1 MRLLRRIPLFAYGVL
16 AALLLGWLVF
26 PSLLYRRIDQP
37 LQFSHALHTSE
48 SVGLSCQDCHS
59 IDEAGNFSG
68 VPSVRSCANC
78 HEDMLGESDSERRLV
93 EDYVAKGRE
102 IDWLVYSRQPDNVR
116 FSHAAHVMAAN
127 LECARCHGTHGSTDH
142 LRPLEKNRVSG
153 YPRDIWGHS
162 ISRFASAHSTGM
174 KMGDCC
180 DCHQRAGVKTACLD
194 CHR

>member
-37 LQFSHALHTSE
+37 LQFSHALHVSQT
-48 SVGLSCQDCHS
+48 VGLSCEDCHS
-59 IDEAGNFSG
+59 IDEAGHFTG
-68 VPSVRSCANC
+68 VPGVQSCANC
-78 HEDMLGESDSERRLV
+78 HEGLLGDSESEHHLV
-93 EDYVAKGRE
+93 EDYVTQGRE
-102 IDWLVYSRQPDNVR
+102 IAWLVYARQPDNVQ
-116 FSHAAHVMAAN
+116 FSHATHLVMAN
-127 LECARCHGTHGSTDH
+127 LECTRCHGEHGSTDY

-153 YPRDIWGHS
+153 YPRGIWGHS
-162 ISRFASAHSTGM
+162 ISRFAATNSPGM

-180 DCHQRAGVKTACLD
+180 SCHRHSGVTTACLD